1 MGTPMRARAN
11 RGRRAPLD
19 RVGEESGWTLIELLV
34 AMAIFTFVLG
44 AALSLFEVSVKS
56 APKEQERAAAI
67 QEAQTGL
74 SGMTREIRDANEIFE
89 LSPSVIDFTTVR
101 QGVQT
106 HVRYECGVTDPEAP
120 ASTPPLLRCQRSQ
133 GTVATPMPALGTPRT
148 VIGRMLNGSA
158 ADPVFAY
165 TTPPQDPLDDED
177 DPLDVEG
184 AVLCTPPATSVSGYC
199 LPAPWPTYIDVKV
212 KVPAKGRLPKG
223 GYSHSVSYSDAV
235 YLRNLE
241 ARQSPY
247 NSGG

>member
-1 MGTPMRARAN
+1 MGMPMRARVN

-74 SGMTREIRDANEIFE
+74 SGMTREIRDANEVFE
-89 LSPSVIDFTTVR
+89 LTPNVIDFTTLR
-101 QGVQT
+101 QGVQV
-106 HVRYECGVTDPEAP
+106 HVRYECGVADTSVTP
-120 ASTPPLLRCQRSQ
+120 ALTKCQRAQ
-133 GTVATPMPALGTPRT
+133 GSVATPMPALGTPRT
-148 VIGRMLNGSA
+148 VIGRMLNGST

-165 TTPPQDPLDDED
+165 TTPPQDPLDPED

-184 AVLCTPPATSVSGYC
+184 AVPCTPPTTSVSGYC

-212 KVPAKGRLPKG
+212 KVPAKGRLPRG
-223 GYSHSVSYSDAV
+223 GYSHSVTYSDAV